1 MSNTKIRRLEVAI
14 EKTKSQIAVL
24 GELRPGTLS
33 EQYNVCGTPGCH
45 CKATPPQKHG
55 PYYQLSY
62 SLKKKSTT
70 RFVKKEDLA
79 RVRKET
85 KDYAK
90 LKKLVERWVELAAEL
105 SLGPLGSDALIES
118 CVRKA

>member
-1 MSNTKIRRLEVAI
+1 MSKAKIRQLEGAI
-14 EKTKSQIAVL
+14 EKTKTQIEKL

-33 EQYNVCGTPGCH
+33 EQYNVCGTPGCR
-45 CKATPPQKHG
+45 CKAKPPQKHG

-62 SLKKKSTT
+62 SLNKKSTT

-79 RVRKET
+79 RIKKEI

-90 LKKLVERWVELAAEL
+90 LKMLVDRWVALATEL
-105 SLGPLGSDALIES
+105 SDLKVAPKKVA
-118 CVRKA
+118 K

>member
-1 MSNTKIRRLEVAI
+1 MSKAKIRRLEVAI
-14 EKTKSQIAVL
+14 EKTKSQIAAL

-33 EQYNVCGTPGCH
+33 EQYNVCGTPGCR

-62 SLKKKSTT
+62 SLKKRSTT

-105 SLGPLGSDALIES
+105 SDLRMTPRRAA
-118 CVRKA
+118 K

>member
-1 MSNTKIRRLEVAI
+1 MSKAKIRRLEVAI
-14 EKTKSQIAVL
+14 EKTKSQIALL

-33 EQYNVCGTPGCH
+33 EQYNVCGTPGCR

-85 KDYAK
+85 KEYAK
-90 LKKLVERWVELAAEL
+90 LKKLVERWVEQAAEL
-105 SLGPLGSDALIES
+105 SDLRMAPKRAA
-118 CVRKA
+118 K